1 MSSPTRS
8 GRRTGRLRS
17 QVVAA
22 VVAVAA
28 VSACFVSAA
37 TPATAQSSSPKPG
50 GSVTYGL
57 ESETGGGWC
66 PSTARLA
73 ISGIEVGAAIYDTL
87 MVPNTKNEMVPYLAK
102 SVTPNADNTVWTITL
117 RDGVKFHDGTPLD
130 SAALVQNFTEYQKS
144 TLIGAA
150 LKDISNVQATGPLEV
165 TVTTSRPWPEF
176 PWFLYLD
183 GRFLIEAPAQ
193 LNSPDCAR
201 NLIGTGPFMIYN
213 GAGHWIV
220 NQELEAAKNPNY
232 WQKDSKGRQLPYL
245 DKITFK
251 PVAEAVQRINSLQ
264 GGQLDLIHTSDGQ
277 QVDALRNQL
286 KGQFNVLDE
295 GAGRSEVRYYL
306 LNAAADKPPLND
318 LTARKAVAMA
328 IDRNQIN
335 EIRNNGA
342 YRVANGPFDTKVIGY
357 LKDPGFPK
365 YNLKEAKKLAAQ
377 YKAAHGG
384 EFSVVLEHTND
395 PANTQEAEIIKEQL
409 AKAGIDSTLK
419 QDDQTAFIVAAVTGN
434 FSILLWRQH
443 PGDDPDAQYYWWNV
457 GSTLNFGKFDDPT
470 LQNLLDQGRTET
482 DPAKRKQIYQDIN
495 KRFASQ
501 VYNVWGYYADWVVGA
516 KKSVQGLAG
525 PPLPDGGGKPAV
537 LLYGRQPLLGLYVT
551 K

>member
-1 MSSPTRS
+1 MSSALISTRF
-8 GRRTGRLRS
+8 RTRVG
-17 QVVAA
+17 
-22 VVAVAA
+22 AVALTVA
-28 VSACFVSAA
+28 SATAFLAASGPAASAA
-37 TPATAQSSSPKPG
+37 SSPKPG

-57 ESETGGGWC
+57 EAETGGGWC
-66 PSTARLA
+66 PSSARLA

-102 SVTPNADNTVWTITL
+102 SVEPNATFDSWVITL
-117 RDGVKFHDGTPLD
+117 REGITFHDGTPLD
-130 SAALVQNFTEYQKS
+130 SAALVRNFEEYRKS

-150 LKDISNVQATGPLEV
+150 LKPISTVTATGPLEV
-165 TVTTSRPWPEF
+165 TVTMSQPWPEF
-176 PWFLYLD
+176 TWYLYLD

-193 LNSPDCAR
+193 LDSPDCASD
-201 NLIGTGPFMIYN
+201 LIGTGPFKLD
-213 GAGHWIV
+213 HWTV
-220 NQELEAAKNPNY
+220 NQELVADKNPDY
-232 WQKDSKGRQLPYL
+232 WQKDSKGTQLPYL

-251 PVAEAVQRINSLQ
+251 PVAEAVQRVNSLQ

-286 KGQFNVLDE
+286 KGQFNVLDQ

-306 LNAAADKPPLND
+306 LNAAEDKPPLND
-318 LTARKAVAMA
+318 LNARKAVAMA

-342 YRVANGPFDTKVIGY
+342 YRVADGPFDTKVIGY
-357 LKDPGFPK
+357 TKNPGFPK
-365 YNLKEAKKLAAQ
+365 YNLKQAKKLASA
-377 YKAAHGG
+377 YKAAHNG
-384 EFSVVLEHTND
+384 EFSVVVEHTND

-409 AKAGIDSTLK
+409 AKAGIDATLK
-419 QDDQTAFIVAAVTGN
+419 QDDQTAFILAAVSGN

-443 PGDDPDAQYYWWNV
+443 PGDDPDAQYYWWDT
-457 GSTLNFGKFDDPT
+457 GSTLNFGKFNDPT
-470 LQNLLDQGRTET
+470 LQGLIDQGRTET
-482 DPAKRKQIYQDIN
+482 DPAKRKQIYTDVN

-501 VYNVWGYYADWVVGA
+501 VYNVWAYYADWVVGA
-516 KKSVQGLAG
+516 NKKVQGLAG
-525 PPLPDGGGKPAV
+525 PPLPDKGGKPAV